1 MTPRLSLVRNACL
14 GCTCE
19 FRQSTQPAVL
29 TDKELAFAD
38 GLCYHCSLIT
48 YVEEVPAGQAMIN
61 LHNHSTW
68 SDGQYTPDQLA
79 KMAVVSRLTH
89 LGISDHFFTA
99 KLTVP
104 LFYVDVDEVGEY
116 VADVARVAEA
126 YGERVQ
132 VLAGLEIDWSP
143 RAIPRLEALWPEIDQ
158 LDYVLFEYVQNDEWY
173 GESLESLL
181 DALLHIHIPVGLAHN
196 DLSHNFAPLYTPEQ
210 LVDLLERH
218 DIFVEL
224 STGPATATFDR
235 TDAYSIRLW
244 EVLAESDVRFS
255 VGSDTHNRIDD
266 LANVAGAHRFL
277 EERGLLARLIT
288 NWWDP
293 VRRAWVGQQ

>member
-1 MTPRLSLVRNACL
+1 
-14 GCTCE
+14 
-19 FRQSTQPAVL
+19 
-29 TDKELAFAD
+29 
-38 GLCYHCSLIT
+38 
-48 YVEEVPAGQAMIN
+48 MIN

-79 KMAVVSRLTH
+79 KMAVVSQLTH

-104 LFYVDVDEVGEY
+104 LFYVDVDEIAEY
-116 VADVARVAEA
+116 VADLRRVGEL
-126 YGERVQ
+126 YGERLQ

-181 DALLHIHIPVGLAHN
+181 DVLPHIHIPVGLAHN
-196 DLSHNFAPLYTPEQ
+196 DLARNFASLYTPEQ
-210 LVDLLERH
+210 LVALLKDHR
-218 DIFVEL
+218 IFVEI
-224 STGPATATFDR
+224 STSPATTTYHR
-235 TDAYSIRLW
+235 TDPYSVRLW

-255 VGSDTHNRIDD
+255 VGSDTHNSIDD
-266 LANVAGAHRFL
+266 IANVAGAHRFL
-277 EERGLLARLIT
+277 EERGLLDRLIT

-293 VRRAWVGQQ
+293 ARQAWKDGL